1 MPRTRRLSWDQKLCL
16 VQALKA
22 GTVSVT
28 ELCRGWQLSRQTAYK
43 WLRREGVG
51 GPMALREQSRAP
63 HHRPHALTP
72 LWLERIEQ
80 LRRRLPRWGPKK
92 LRALLHRKHPR
103 SALPSASTIGAV
115 LQRLGLVV
123 RRRRRQLGP
132 VILARRVRPV
142 RHPNEV
148 WTVDFKGWFATL
160 NGQRCDPLTVRDLAS
175 RYGLLAKIMPHQRF
189 LATQQAFQG
198 LFQQRGQPHALRMDN
213 GSPFGST
220 GPAGLSRLSAWWITL
235 GIEVQFNRPG
245 HPEDNGAHEQWHR
258 ELKAAIARPPAA
270 NHPQQA
276 RRTGRWLRHYNEE
289 RPHEALQQQ
298 PPTSIYRASRRRW
311 RGPQPPR
318 YPAHRQVRRV
328 RSNGQI
334 KWQGRFRFVGEAFT
348 GHLVALRRLRKD
360 QWRVYFYHVLLGEL
374 HETDTTGLRPAQ
386 HRRHGT
392 GPRKV

>member
-1 MPRTRRLSWDQKLCL
+1 MPPTRRLSWDQKLCL

-28 ELCRGWQLSRQTAYK
+28 DLCRGWQLSRQTAYK
-43 WLRREGVG
+43 WWRHESAG

-63 HHRPHALTP
+63 RRRPHALTP
-72 LWLERIEQ
+72 QWLERIEQ
-80 LRRRLPRWGPKK
+80 LRRRFPRWGARK
-92 LRALLHRKHPR
+92 LRARLRRQHPR
-103 SALPSASTIGAV
+103 GSLPAASTIGTA

-142 RHPNEV
+142 RQPNEV

-160 NGQRCDPLTVRDLAS
+160 DGRRCDPLTVRDLAS
-175 RYGLLAKIMPHQRF
+175 RYGLLIKIMPHQRF
-189 LATQQAFQG
+189 AATQRAFQD
-198 LFQQRGQPHALRMDN
+198 LFQRCGQPAALRMDN

-235 GIEVQFNRPG
+235 GMEVQFNRPG

-270 NHPQQA
+270 NHRQQA
-276 RRTGRWLRHYNEE
+276 RRTNRWLRHYNEE

-298 PPTSIYRASRRRW
+298 PPARIYRPSRRRW

-318 YPAHRQVRRV
+318 YPAHWQFRRV

-334 KWQGRFRFVGEAFT
+334 KWQGRFRFIGEAFS
-348 GHLVALRRLRKD
+348 GHQIALRRLRKD
-360 QWRVYFYHVLLGEL
+360 RWRVYFYHVPLGEL
-374 HETDTTGLRPAQ
+374 HQADNTGLRPAQ
-386 HRRHGT
+386 HRRHGI